1 LKGKDKKPSKTASTL
16 PHKLSTSSEVD
27 ETNGNYGFRP
37 SGLDTSM
44 LSEKQVLER
53 FERMLVS

>member
-1 LKGKDKKPSKTASTL
+1 VG
-16 PHKLSTSSEVD
+16 HKLSTSSEVD

-37 SGLDTSM
+37 SGPDTSM
-44 LSEKQVLER
+44 LSEKEVLER